1 VSRDIIRILEGWA
14 FEPDQLSVRIVA
26 GDDGREKIQ
35 MRLEL
40 GLLQMELDGRPDGQR
55 PEGCESWLEHYR
67 RQQVAHETANPDG
80 APFLLEPTDCE
91 RLLREGIQYY
101 HRYLSFWHLRRY
113 ELCARDTNRNLRLF
127 KFVHDFARQERD
139 KRQFDQWRPYVT
151 MMHTRAVAT
160 PLVEMRDF
168 EASLKA
174 IEAGIRAIRGFLE
187 EYGQAERAG
196 QCAELLSLERWRDEV
211 AAQTPGPPA
220 EPPDPM
226 EQLREQLQRAIS
238 EERFEDAAQLRDD
251 IRRLS
256 ESPFRTRPDE
266 KL

>member
-1 VSRDIIRILEGWA
+1 MSRDILRILEGWA

-40 GLLQMELDGRPDGQR
+40 GLLQMELDGRPDGLR
-55 PEGCESWLEHYR
+55 PEGCESWLEFYR
-67 RQQVAHETANPDG
+67 RQQVTHETANPDG
-80 APFLLEPTDCE
+80 APFQLEPADCE

-127 KFVHDFARQERD
+127 KFVHDFARLERD

-187 EYGQAERAG
+187 EYGESERAA

-211 AAQTPGPPA
+211 AAEAPEPMSD
-220 EPPDPM
+220 PPDPLV
-226 EQLREQLQRAIS
+226 ELREQLQRAIN
-238 EERFEDAAQLRDD
+238 EERFEDAARLRDEV
-251 IRRLS
+251 RRLS
-256 ESPFRTRPDE
+256 ESPFRSRPDE